1 MPKEMWTLSDNDF
14 GKLLKYI
21 KDDTITDID
30 YNGRSLWINDIYNN
44 RRQADV
50 EVDPQEMEN
59 FAARVANRA
68 NKKFDPVNNRL
79 AAQTNNLRISCLHET
94 QTMTGISV
102 CIRKSPPIVRLTPK
116 EAVKMGFMT
125 KKTLAFIINCVMA
138 KCNFVTVGEPQVGKT
153 ELSKFIMQFIPDNQR
168 VITIE
173 DVPELHYHEIKPTA
187 DCVEIIV
194 GDNLTYTDAIKTCLR
209 QNPNWIML
217 SEARSTEVK
226 YLIECWTTG
235 VHGMTTLHTDDVR
248 KIPDRIVNMSAS
260 ELKTRIE
267 NDVFVNVDLGILVKK
282 KTLYDGKIIRY
293 IDQVA
298 VFSRNRN
305 KNSVTLLLD
314 EGEPTGEE
322 VNSEL
327 LKKLRA
333 VGITDPFSNNYVDS
347 IFSDE
352 KEDDR
357 WKKEKE
363 NIPKDNRV
371 QNLLN
376 SLGENV

>member
-1 MPKEMWTLSDNDF
+1 M
-14 GKLLKYI
+14 
-21 KDDTITDID
+21 
-30 YNGRSLWINDIYNN
+30 
-44 RRQADV
+44 
-50 EVDPQEMEN
+50 
-59 FAARVANRA
+59 
-68 NKKFDPVNNRL
+68 
-79 AAQTNNLRISCLHET
+79 
-94 QTMTGISV
+94 
-102 CIRKSPPIVRLTPK
+102 
-116 EAVKMGFMT
+116 
-125 KKTLAFIINCVMA
+125 
-138 KCNFVTVGEPQVGKT
+138 
-153 ELSKFIMQFIPDNQR
+153 
-168 VITIE
+168 
-173 DVPELHYHEIKPTA
+173 
-187 DCVEIIV
+187 EIIV

-293 IDQVA
+293 IDQIA
-298 VFSRNRN
+298 IFSRNRN

-352 KEDDR
+352 EENDK
-357 WKKEKE
+357 WKSKKE